1 MEYKIKIYYLFGERL
16 FCFKGDQICKSDYFM
31 YEIIYFLN
39 NLIIVRR
46 YKVLNKELFVCLN
59 VGVWMGKVGVMDVGN
74 LNFKINFKQENELI
88 LYLIMN
94 ENIK

>member
-1 MEYKIKIYYLFGERL
+1 MH
-16 FCFKGDQICKSDYFM
+16 
-31 YEIIYFLN
+31 EIIHFLN

-46 YKVLNKELFVCLN
+46 HKVSNKEPFVCLN
-59 VGVWMGKVGVMDVGN
+59 AGVWMGKVGVMDVGN